1 MQGPSSKHVNCR
13 IFKQKSNGQ
22 HSVQLAHKLQ
32 WFYAKKEKHK
42 QIFEC
47 NSNLMKSTLLNFEV
61 EATQNNF
68 SQVVFQ

>member
-1 MQGPSSKHVNCR
+1 MVNILCSWPISYSGFMQR
-13 IFKQKSNGQ
+13 
-22 HSVQLAHKLQ
+22 
-32 WFYAKKEKHK
+32 KKKHK

>member
-1 MQGPSSKHVNCR
+1 MSIVEYLNRSQMVNILCSWPISYSGFMQR
-13 IFKQKSNGQ
+13 
-22 HSVQLAHKLQ
+22 
-32 WFYAKKEKHK
+32 KKKHK

-61 EATQNNF
+61 EGTQNNF